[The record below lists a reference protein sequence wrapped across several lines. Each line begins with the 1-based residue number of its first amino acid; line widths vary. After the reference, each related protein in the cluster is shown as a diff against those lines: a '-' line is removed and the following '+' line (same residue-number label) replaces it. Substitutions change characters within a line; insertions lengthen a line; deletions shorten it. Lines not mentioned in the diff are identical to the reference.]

1 MIIEKSVKGID
12 NKAIIVKKKD
22 VPQSTNKALPNLF
35 NTQLYIG
42 SKGTGKTYKLVQLL
56 KMYEKLPIKD
66 KTGQEYEM
74 RTIAICPT
82 AYSGANEIY
91 KTLTSLKQEDI
102 HLEYTDE
109 LLISILDDIKAKID
123 EFDEYLIYK
132 ELYKKFLKIKSLEQ
146 LTTEELEILEG
157 NDYKSPDEVYQGI
170 KPIITFIIFDDL
182 IGMGA
187 FNNKAK
193 SVISNLTIKHRH
205 LRVNLIFTTQ
215 SFKKIPP
222 VIRTNIDIY
231 VIFKSSSYNEI
242 LNKIYEDI
250 SGYLTLDNFIELYEY
265 ATEEKNDALI
275 IVNNSLD
282 KKGLAYYKNW
292 DIQLFIE

>member
-282 KKGLAYYKNW
+282 KNGLAYYKNW

>member
-109 LLISILDDIKAKID
+109 LFISILDDIKAKID

-157 NDYKSPDEVYQGI
+157 NDYKSPDDVYQGI

-231 VIFKSSSYNEI
+231 VIVKSSSYNEI

-282 KKGLAYYKNW
+282 KNGLAYYKNW